1 MEDYN
6 FSKRIASVNFSV
18 DHSIDRGF
26 YFDRQV

>member
-6 FSKRIASVNFSV
+6 LSIASVNFSV

-26 YFDRQV
+26 YFDRQM